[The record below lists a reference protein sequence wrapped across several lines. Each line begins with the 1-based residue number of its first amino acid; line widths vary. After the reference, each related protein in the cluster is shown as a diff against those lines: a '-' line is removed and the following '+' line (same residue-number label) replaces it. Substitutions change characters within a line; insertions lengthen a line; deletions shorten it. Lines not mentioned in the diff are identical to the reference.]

1 MIQALDHRA
10 ARLEAWVRA
19 RLAAPVSWSVVSADA
34 SSRRYFRAQARAR
47 SWIAVDSP
55 PESQNNQAFV
65 DIAALFRGAGL
76 NVPTVLA
83 CDLEAGFLL
92 LSDLGRQRFI
102 DVLNADNADDLFASA
117 IAALVWAIL
126 MGLASTSHAT
136 RIKDIAHFEGIRD
149 NQLIGYGLVVGLDG
163 TGLERITFNDTFDG
177 FPMFS
182 PDGSQLVF
190 ASNRGSAAEGDT
202 NVFLADWVE

>member
-102 DVLNADNADDLFASA
+102 DVLDADNADDLFASA
-117 IAALVWAIL
+117 IAALTRERTVQAALLRAWRRPTGGRCSSTTLQEALRPQMSRSIP
-126 MGLASTSHAT
+126 ASCRSS
-136 RIKDIAHFEGIRD
+136 G
-149 NQLIGYGLVVGLDG
+149 
-163 TGLERITFNDTFDG
+163 
-177 FPMFS
+177 
-182 PDGSQLVF
+182 
-190 ASNRGSAAEGDT
+190 
-202 NVFLADWVE
+202 